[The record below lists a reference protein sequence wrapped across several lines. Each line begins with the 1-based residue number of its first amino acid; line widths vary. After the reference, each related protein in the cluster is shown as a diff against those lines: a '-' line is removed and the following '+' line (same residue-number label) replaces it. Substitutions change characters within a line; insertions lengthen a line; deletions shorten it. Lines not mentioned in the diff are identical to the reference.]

1 VTSAIPTGGALDSST
16 SGGAAPL
23 APGTVANPTWL
34 PPFRLGQG
42 LTGVFADA
50 RGLIAGE
57 PATATGIPAAATGT
71 GGAGTDSGTGP
82 PAAGSMPTG
91 GNSGNVNPLINNAP
105 ANHSGFGGGTQKTP
119 PPASAFNSQ
128 GQYIGDGLGNS

>member
-1 VTSAIPTGGALDSST
+1 MTSAIPAGGALDSS

-42 LTGVFADA
+42 LTGVFTDA

-57 PATATGIPAAATGT
+57 PATATGIPAAAASGT
-71 GGAGTDSGTGP
+71 GTGP
-82 PAAGSMPTG
+82 PAAGTIPG
-91 GNSGNVNPLINNAP
+91 GNTGTNPSGINNAP
-105 ANHSGFGGGTQKTP
+105 ANNSGWGGGTKKTP

-128 GQYIGDGLGNS
+128 GQYIGDGLGNR